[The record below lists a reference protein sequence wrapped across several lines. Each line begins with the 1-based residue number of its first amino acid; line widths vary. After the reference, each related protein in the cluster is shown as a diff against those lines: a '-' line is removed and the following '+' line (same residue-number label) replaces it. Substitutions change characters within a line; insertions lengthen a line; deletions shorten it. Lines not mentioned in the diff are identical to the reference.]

1 MTDAAPLSSL
11 IRFAPRP
18 FDGQAG
24 ARALEAF
31 GKSSPASD
39 FIAGVAGCSPYLGRL
54 IEKRPQMAAAALDA
68 APAENQ
74 RRIIEAAWKA
84 ADEADAA
91 AQMKALRAAKDDAA
105 LSLGLAE
112 ISGALSTM
120 QAARGLSEFADA
132 VAGSAL
138 RMALRQCARLGFT
151 PVDPDRPEKDCGLT
165 ILAMGKH
172 GAFEL
177 NYSSDIDLVVLFDS
191 ESGPLGG
198 ALESKRIAVAAT
210 RALVSRLNDQTP
222 DGYVFRTDLR
232 LRPDPGVSA
241 AAVSINAAETYYES
255 YGQNWER
262 AAFIKARAAAGDIP
276 LGEEFI
282 RRLRPFI
289 WRKFLDFSA
298 IEEIYA
304 VMRQIHAS
312 KAAGE
317 AEFFGHDLKRGPGG
331 IREIEFF
338 VQAQQLIGGGKNADF
353 RKRATLDALEAM
365 VGAGVAERETADAL
379 TRHYDYLRKVEHRLQ
394 MINDEQTHR
403 IPANEDDATRLAVF
417 LGEETLGAFSERL
430 METFR
435 STHSL
440 TSPLFH
446 PEEKAA
452 TAAPEFSFSGVDNDP
467 DTIAALSRLG
477 FERPEQVADAFR
489 RWQAGETRA
498 TRSPRARALLAKVAP
513 SLIEAF
519 ARASAPDDAFA
530 AFDGFLRGLPAGVQ
544 IFSLFLNRPEVFERL
559 IRIMT
564 VSPYLAREVAKRAYL
579 AEALIESSW
588 PDPLPTREEL
598 ADRLS
603 HRLAAADG
611 FEATVNAA
619 RRWASEESF
628 SVSAQLIVEL
638 ISAQEAAERFTL
650 IAEASLAAMLEI
662 AKGETERQ
670 FGTIDGAIVIAAL
683 GRLGARTMT
692 AASDVD
698 LMFIYDAGEGARAA
712 GTQGLDAV
720 TYFARLVRRYLSAV
734 AMPSE
739 EDALYEVDMQL
750 RPSGAKGPAAV
761 SFSAFSRYYDDEAWT
776 WEVMA
781 LTKARVIAGDAA
793 LRGRVEAEFMKI
805 LARPRDP
812 AKTAVDIEDMRA
824 RLTASKPAV
833 SPWDLKN
840 AIGGFVEV
848 DFTLQYLIL
857 THPQL
862 TQSRRGIGIE
872 ATVALLKGIDALKA
886 EEADTIGEAARLY
899 ETAQQISRA
908 ATGGVFAPGAAGDA
922 LARVMTKSLGADDL
936 HQAEEKLA
944 DAAARMRGVYDDI
957 VAAAAREA
965 RQP

>member
-289 WRKFLDFSA
+289 WRKFLD
-298 IEEIYA
+298 
-304 VMRQIHAS
+304 
-312 KAAGE
+312 
-317 AEFFGHDLKRGPGG
+317 
-331 IREIEFF
+331 
-338 VQAQQLIGGGKNADF
+338 
-353 RKRATLDALEAM
+353 
-365 VGAGVAERETADAL
+365 
-379 TRHYDYLRKVEHRLQ
+379 
-394 MINDEQTHR
+394 
-403 IPANEDDATRLAVF
+403 
-417 LGEETLGAFSERL
+417 
-430 METFR
+430 
-435 STHSL
+435 
-440 TSPLFH
+440 
-446 PEEKAA
+446 
-452 TAAPEFSFSGVDNDP
+452 
-467 DTIAALSRLG
+467 
-477 FERPEQVADAFR
+477 
-489 RWQAGETRA
+489 
-498 TRSPRARALLAKVAP
+498 
-513 SLIEAF
+513 
-519 ARASAPDDAFA
+519 
-530 AFDGFLRGLPAGVQ
+530 
-544 IFSLFLNRPEVFERL
+544 
-559 IRIMT
+559 
-564 VSPYLAREVAKRAYL
+564 
-579 AEALIESSW
+579 
-588 PDPLPTREEL
+588 
-598 ADRLS
+598 
-603 HRLAAADG
+603 
-611 FEATVNAA
+611 
-619 RRWASEESF
+619 
-628 SVSAQLIVEL
+628 
-638 ISAQEAAERFTL
+638 
-650 IAEASLAAMLEI
+650 
-662 AKGETERQ
+662 
-670 FGTIDGAIVIAAL
+670 
-683 GRLGARTMT
+683 
-692 AASDVD
+692 
-698 LMFIYDAGEGARAA
+698 
-712 GTQGLDAV
+712 
-720 TYFARLVRRYLSAV
+720 
-734 AMPSE
+734 
-739 EDALYEVDMQL
+739 
-750 RPSGAKGPAAV
+750 
-761 SFSAFSRYYDDEAWT
+761 
-776 WEVMA
+776 
-781 LTKARVIAGDAA
+781 
-793 LRGRVEAEFMKI
+793 
-805 LARPRDP
+805 
-812 AKTAVDIEDMRA
+812 
-824 RLTASKPAV
+824 
-833 SPWDLKN
+833 
-840 AIGGFVEV
+840 
-848 DFTLQYLIL
+848 
-857 THPQL
+857 
-862 TQSRRGIGIE
+862 
-872 ATVALLKGIDALKA
+872 
-886 EEADTIGEAARLY
+886 
-899 ETAQQISRA
+899 
-908 ATGGVFAPGAAGDA
+908 
-922 LARVMTKSLGADDL
+922 
-936 HQAEEKLA
+936 
-944 DAAARMRGVYDDI
+944 
-957 VAAAAREA
+957 
-965 RQP
+965 

>member
-1 MTDAAPLSSL
+1 
-11 IRFAPRP
+11 
-18 FDGQAG
+18 
-24 ARALEAF
+24 
-31 GKSSPASD
+31 
-39 FIAGVAGCSPYLGRL
+39 
-54 IEKRPQMAAAALDA
+54 
-68 APAENQ
+68 
-74 RRIIEAAWKA
+74 W
-84 ADEADAA
+84 
-91 AQMKALRAAKDDAA
+91 
-105 LSLGLAE
+105 
-112 ISGALSTM
+112 
-120 QAARGLSEFADA
+120 
-132 VAGSAL
+132 
-138 RMALRQCARLGFT
+138 
-151 PVDPDRPEKDCGLT
+151 
-165 ILAMGKH
+165 
-172 GAFEL
+172 
-177 NYSSDIDLVVLFDS
+177 
-191 ESGPLGG
+191 
-198 ALESKRIAVAAT
+198 
-210 RALVSRLNDQTP
+210 
-222 DGYVFRTDLR
+222 
-232 LRPDPGVSA
+232 
-241 AAVSINAAETYYES
+241 
-255 YGQNWER
+255 
-262 AAFIKARAAAGDIP
+262 
-276 LGEEFI
+276 
-282 RRLRPFI
+282 
-289 WRKFLDFSA
+289 
-298 IEEIYA
+298 
-304 VMRQIHAS
+304 
-312 KAAGE
+312 
-317 AEFFGHDLKRGPGG
+317 EFFGHDLKRGPGG

-417 LGEETLGAFSERL
+417 LGEETLGAFSARL

-734 AMPSE
+734 TMPSE

-750 RPSGAKGPAAV
+750 RPSGGKGPAAV
-761 SFSAFSRYYDDEAWT
+761 SYKAFHHYYEDAAWT
-776 WEVMA
+776 WELMA
-781 LTKARVIAGDAA
+781 LTKARAIAGDPKLCARVNAEIDAIIKRPRLPGAVARDVDDMRERLRAA
-793 LRGRVEAEFMKI
+793 KPAAGVFDVKTALGGATEIEFIAQYLTLISAADAKPPH
-805 LARPRDP
+805 ARPADVTIRAMAESGLLP
-812 AKTAVDIEDMRA
+812 AADADCLCAAHEM
-824 RLTASKPAV
+824 
-833 SPWDLKN
+833 
-840 AIGGFVEV
+840 FE
-848 DFTLQYLIL
+848 
-857 THPQL
+857 
-862 TQSRRGIGIE
+862 
-872 ATVALLKGIDALKA
+872 TVAQL
-886 EEADTIGEAARLY
+886 
-899 ETAQQISRA
+899 SRA
-908 ATGGVFAPGAAGDA
+908 ATAGVFAPDAAGPA
-922 LARVMTKSLGADDL
+922 LTQTMTGALGAHDL
-936 HQAEEKLA
+936 DEAETILSQKMSDVRTIYE
-944 DAAARMRGVYDDI
+944 RTI
-957 VAAAAREA
+957 VAAADIAATNGDEGIG
-965 RQP
+965 